1 MTLTRNATA
10 LSSPKSPKL
19 RRCAPRGA
27 AGSPTAVAQSLFKL
41 MAYKDEYEVARLYT
55 DGAFIDEL
63 QRQFEGPYRLEFHLA
78 PPLIARRDPATGHLA
93 KRVYGGWMLR
103 AFALIARARRLRGTR
118 FDPFGRTAE
127 RKMERRLI
135 VEYESLMRE
144 LAGRLDPANH
154 ALAVE
159 LAALP
164 MRIRGFGHVKER
176 NVTEAKARE
185 ASLLAVFR
193 RPMPQPQ
200 EEYSL
205 ER

>member
-1 MTLTRNATA
+1 
-10 LSSPKSPKL
+10 
-19 RRCAPRGA
+19 
-27 AGSPTAVAQSLFKL
+27 

-55 DGAFIDEL
+55 DGAFVDGL
-63 QRQFEGPYRLEFHLA
+63 QRQFEGSFRLEFHLA
-78 PPLIARRDPATGHLA
+78 PPLLARRDPATGHLV

-103 AFALIARARRLRGTR
+103 AFALLARARRLRGTR

-144 LAGRLDPANH
+144 VADRLDAANH
-154 ALAVE
+154 PLAVE

-164 MRIRGFGHVKER
+164 MRVRGFGHVKER
-176 NVTEAKARE
+176 NVAEAKARE
-185 ASLLAVFR
+185 ASLLAALR

-200 EEYSL
+200 EEFA
-205 ER
+205 E